1 MLQARNAADAVG
13 ALDGASGQVDV
24 VLTDVVL
31 PDVGTDELAHR
42 MHGLSPDLPIL
53 YMSAYAWDDVLQR
66 GLIRKEAPFLQKPF
80 TAEELMRGVG
90 KVLR

>member
-1 MLQARNAADAVG
+1 MPPTR
-13 ALDGASGQVDV
+13 SGPSTVRAGRWTWCS
-24 VLTDVVL
+24 TDVVL